1 MVDIR
6 LVRPRGGRIW
16 VWTGSLAALAL
27 FALLLSMIFGDPT
40 TLRRTQKRMAVF
52 PTERA
57 PVAPLRSV
65 SFESVRPL
73 EDRALGRL
81 LHLSGT
87 AQSGVARNAVWVK
100 TDGGR
105 RVLVRFEPEPPAGAL
120 RGIYAGGPV
129 VVDGY
134 LARIARAEFEG
145 FTRSLGVVI
154 PRPEPGVK
162 FGDLPDSN
170 FVRVD
175 SLFVKDF
182 YLSVRPDGIG
192 PRAGAGAAPPPPPAG
207 PPASVARPSPTP
219 AQGTRT
225 PAPAAVPVDSAAM
238 PAAPPPDSTGA
249 P

>member
-27 FALLLSMIFGDPT
+27 FALLLSMVFGDPT
-40 TLRRTQKRMAVF
+40 TLRRTRKRMAVF

-57 PVAPLRSV
+57 PVTPLRAV
-65 SFESVRPL
+65 SFETVRPL

-87 AQSGVARNAVWVK
+87 AQTSVVKNAVWVK
-100 TDGGR
+100 SGGGR
-105 RVLVRFEPEPPAGAL
+105 RVLVRFDPEPPPGAL
-120 RGIYAGGPV
+120 RGIYSGGQV
-129 VVDGY
+129 EVDGY
-134 LARIARAEFEG
+134 LTKIARAEFET

-175 SLFVKDF
+175 SLFVKDY

-192 PRAGAGAAPPPPPAG
+192 AHAAAPPAPLAQRPA
-207 PPASVARPSPTP
+207 PQAE
-219 AQGTRT
+219 TRT
-225 PAPAAVPVDSAAM
+225 RPTEAAPVVSPADTAAVPAL
-238 PAAPPPDSTGA
+238 PPPDSTGA